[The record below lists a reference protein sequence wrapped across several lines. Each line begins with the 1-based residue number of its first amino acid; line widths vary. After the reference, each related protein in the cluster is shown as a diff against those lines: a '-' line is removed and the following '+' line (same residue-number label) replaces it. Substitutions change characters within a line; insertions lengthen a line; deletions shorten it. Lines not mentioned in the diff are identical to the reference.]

1 MKRPLLLLSILAGA
15 SLVWG
20 GIRLQA
26 VQREE
31 RLSKATLEEL
41 QASAKERPDQAD
53 LLMKLGAALIE
64 SGEQERAEPIL
75 RRSLELD
82 SSSEAGWVQLSRSFR
97 NDPDAIRLLEER
109 LKTMPDSREAQSE
122 LSRRQ
127 LASGDA
133 ASALKSSEKAITAF
147 PDAADAWAA
156 YGEVLAA
163 VRRQEAAETAF
174 RHSLRLE
181 DNAEVRLSLARV
193 FIPLQRYEKV
203 EVLCAPL
210 ISAKPVVSV
219 SKRQRLRALIYHAG
233 SRLNSPLSEAE
244 LASIIAQ
251 LEEAEMASKSLAP
264 GERFLPFYFLGEGLL
279 RCGKPE
285 AAIASLEHCVG
296 LSPRFPGGLYSLS
309 RAYRLVGDAA
319 KSDAALARHTRLSR
333 GLIAMEALNSR
344 LEENPDD
351 ANALLKLAKT
361 LAEIGS
367 HEEAAAVCRRLVESG
382 KLPDEANRL
391 MKTLQ

>member
-1 MKRPLLLLSILAGA
+1 MKRPLLLFSIMAGA

-53 LLMKLGAALIE
+53 LLVKLGAALIE

-97 NDPDAIRLLEER
+97 KDPDAIRLLEER

-163 VRRQEAAETAF
+163 VRRQEASETAF

-244 LASIIAQ
+244 LASILAQ
-251 LEEAEMASKSLAP
+251 LGEAGTASKSLAP

-285 AAIASLEHCVG
+285 EAIASLEHCVG

-319 KSDAALARHTRLSR
+319 KSDAALARHTRLCR
-333 GLIAMEALNSR
+333 GLVALEALNSR
-344 LEENPDD
+344 LEANPDD

-367 HEEAAAVCRRLVESG
+367 HEEAAAVCRRLIESG
-382 KLPDEANRL
+382 KLPDEANSL